1 MTEITASEDGDGQDA
16 PVPARVSPAEFMREL
31 RPEYYSDSVERASH
45 VLSAPVLEYHL
56 DSLTSRN
63 QTHDFEI
70 FCRKL
75 CERTICPNL
84 RPQTGPDGGGDSK
97 ADTET
102 YPVSD
107 EVSGLTYIG
116 DVNSGRERWAFA
128 FSAKK
133 EWTRKVRADVK
144 GVAETGRGY
153 DRIIFVT
160 SRFAKAKDRARL
172 EDKLSKQYGIPV
184 TIHDRSWIVTEI
196 IEKER
201 TDLALNYLKIGEEV
215 GTRRLGPKDYSR
227 SQQLADI
234 ERAIEDPST
243 FQGVERQLVAEALA
257 AAKLSRGLERPR
269 TETDGRFARA
279 IRLAEAHGSFRQ
291 KLEAQYEQIWTAFW
305 WYNDF
310 ELLNASYDSF
320 EVRAL
325 ESTHAKNL
333 EFLGNLNQLLV
344 NSIVHDHMTLE
355 ECRYDERTVNLK
367 RALEVLARDVS
378 RPNNS
383 LEAETDLQRIA
394 VNRAILAQDETALS
408 SVFSGYSVI
417 LGKAKGLGE
426 FDADGVIRFIEVIG
440 GVAGNDPAYNELVE
454 KLADFVGTRKSE
466 AEGALVLLKRAQK
479 LDLSADKFDMI
490 RWLGKAAIG
499 LTKREY
505 TAELIDA
512 TQLLT
517 LAYRSA
523 GLQWAARASCC
534 LAAASIIVEAEED
547 GDLPASIVPTMKIWA
562 WNALELCHLPDVLF
576 AIQLLNGCL
585 AGLPMTE
592 ESKEKVRGDL
602 IELDMA
608 LGCLFLNLKE
618 NDLRRLEGTPDILAG
633 LSLFMSRTALL
644 YSLGHPEVLRED
656 GSLPKEETDEAVNRL
671 LSTLKSQPLADS
683 LRGPLL
689 LNEEGRQVLE
699 TTIMGM
705 KVEIEVQESQYIPLA
720 ECVLGSI
727 EAFFAT
733 VIEKRVAPHTELF
746 RISIVASQQ
755 AQDPVIETS
764 ELDMKS
770 TITWPDSLQLVSVDR
785 QGDINR
791 FYCEVA
797 AHILGAACSVKDG
810 TALVDELFADV
821 AVQQRIAMISSAPNS
836 YSRVASQKFSS
847 LADWSDVVRR
857 SYPIRQEQAELPR
870 IELAQRDDE
879 KPDFGE
885 DDGSLGV
892 KNHKG
897 ITIRSVIDVHAW
909 DRARWQGCGYIQIGH
924 SLPYMAFLFEDK
936 EGARKIFERW
946 RERFGE
952 EDAGEE
958 IGVSIIR
965 HLPDTNPHHY
975 CVQIASADPLSR
987 GAGKKAPVMVAT
999 RSMTMEPNDSRNLD
1013 MFLAGYQRH
1022 GAFYLLPAIGRVNPE
1037 VFYDLAIVK
1046 RNLTVKSA
1054 ADVLDHE
1061 IEALALRMRGLK
1073 TAV

>member
-1 MTEITASEDGDGQDA
+1 MATDVASEDGEDQRA
-16 PVPARVSPAEFMREL
+16 PARVSPSEFMREL
-31 RPEYYSDSVERASH
+31 RPEYYSDTVERSSH
-45 VLSAPVLEYHL
+45 VLSADRLEYHL
-56 DSLTSRN
+56 DTLTSRN

-75 CERTICPNL
+75 CERTVCPNL

-116 DVNSGRERWAFA
+116 DANSGRERWAFA

-133 EWTRKVRADVK
+133 DWTRKVRSDIK
-144 GVAETGRGY
+144 GIAETSRDY
-153 DRIIFVT
+153 NRIFFVT
-160 SRFAKAKDRARL
+160 SRFAKAKDRARI
-172 EDKLSKQYGIPV
+172 EDELSKQYGIPV

-201 TDLALNYLKIGEEV
+201 TDLAFNYLKIGEEV
-215 GTRRLGPKDYSR
+215 GARRLGPKDYSR

-234 ERAIEDPST
+234 ERAIEDPAA
-243 FQGVERQLVAEALA
+243 FKGMERQLVTEALV

-279 IRLAEAHGSFRQ
+279 TRLAEAHGSYRQ

-310 ELLNASYDSF
+310 ELLNVSYDSF
-320 EVRAL
+320 ETRAL

-344 NSIVHDHMTLE
+344 NSIVHDHVTRE
-355 ECRYDERTVNLK
+355 ECRYDERIARLK
-367 RALEVLARDVS
+367 QALEVLARDVT

-394 VNRAILAQDETALS
+394 VNQAIMAQDKTALASVCAGYSAILD
-408 SVFSGYSVI
+408 
-417 LGKAKGLGE
+417 KAEGLGE

-454 KLADFVGTRKSE
+454 KLADFVATRKSE

-499 LTKREY
+499 LTKREH

-523 GLQWAARASCC
+523 GLHWAARASCC
-534 LAAASIIVEAEED
+534 LAAASIIVEGEKD
-547 GDLPASIVPTMKIWA
+547 GDLPASMVPTMKIWA
-562 WNALELCHLPDVLF
+562 WNALELCHLPDILF

-585 AGLPMTE
+585 AGLPLTE
-592 ESKEKVRGDL
+592 NSKAKVREDL

-618 NDLRRLEGTPDILAG
+618 NDLRRLEETPDILAG

-644 YSLGHPEVLRED
+644 HSLGHPEVLRED

-671 LSTLKSQPLADS
+671 LSTLKSQPLAES
-683 LRGPLL
+683 LRGPLV
-689 LNEEGRQVLE
+689 LNQEGRQVLE

-705 KVEIEVQESQYIPLA
+705 KVEVEVQESRHIPLA
-720 ECVLGSI
+720 ECVLGSV

-733 VIEKRVAPHTELF
+733 LIERRVAPHAELF
-746 RISIVASQQ
+746 RINIVASGQ
-755 AQDPVIETS
+755 AQAPVIETS

-770 TITWPDSLQLVSVDR
+770 TITWPDGLQLTSIDR
-785 QGDINR
+785 QRDINQ

-797 AHILGAACSVKDG
+797 AHILGVACSVKDG
-810 TALVDELFADV
+810 AALLDELFAD
-821 AVQQRIAMISSAPNS
+821 AALQQRINMIATAPNS
-836 YSRVASQKFSS
+836 YSRLASQNFSS
-847 LADWSDVVRR
+847 LADWKEV
-857 SYPIRQEQAELPR
+857 IRQSYRLREHRVELPR
-870 IELAQRDDE
+870 IELAHPDDE

-885 DDGSLGV
+885 DNGSLGV
-892 KNHKG
+892 RNHKG
-897 ITIRSVIDVHAW
+897 ISIRSVIDVHAW
-909 DRARWQGCGYIQIGH
+909 NRARWQGCGYIQIGH

-946 RERFGE
+946 RERFGA
-952 EDAGEE
+952 EDASEE

-965 HLPDTNPHHY
+965 NLPDTNLHHY
-975 CVQIASADPLSR
+975 CVQIASNDPLSR
-987 GAGKKAPVMVAT
+987 GAGTKAPVMVAT

-1022 GAFYLLPAIGRVNPE
+1022 RGFYLLPAVGRINPE
-1037 VFYDLAIVK
+1037 FFFDLTILK
-1046 RNLTVKSA
+1046 RDLTVKSA
-1054 ADVLDHE
+1054 AEVHDHD
-1061 IEALALRMRGLK
+1061 IEAMALRMRGLK
-1073 TAV
+1073 TAI

>member
-1 MTEITASEDGDGQDA
+1 MAAAIASEDGEDQDA
-16 PVPARVSPAEFMREL
+16 PARVSPSEFMREL
-31 RPEYYSDSVERASH
+31 RPEYYSDTVQRPTH
-45 VLSAPVLEYHL
+45 VLSADRLEYHL

-63 QTHDFEI
+63 QTHEFEI

-116 DVNSGRERWAFA
+116 DANSGRERWAFA

-133 EWTRKVRADVK
+133 EWSVKVRADVK
-144 GVAETGRGY
+144 GIAETGRGY
-153 DRIIFVT
+153 DKIIFVT
-160 SRFAKAKDRARL
+160 SRFAKAKDRARI
-172 EDKLSKQYGIPV
+172 EDELSKQYSIRV
-184 TIHDRSWIVTEI
+184 TILDRSWIVTEI

-201 TDLALNYLKIGEEV
+201 TDLAFNYLKV
-215 GTRRLGPKDYSR
+215 GDDVSARRLGPKDYSR
-227 SQQLADI
+227 AQQLADI
-234 ERAIEDPST
+234 ERAIEDPAA
-243 FQGVERQLVAEALA
+243 FQGMERQLVTEALV

-269 TETDGRFARA
+269 TEIDGRFARA
-279 IRLAEAHGSFRQ
+279 IRLAEAHGSYRQ
-291 KLEAQYEQIWTAFW
+291 KLEARYEQIWTAFW

-310 ELLNASYDSF
+310 NLLNASYDDF
-320 EVRAL
+320 EARAL

-344 NSIVHDHMTLE
+344 NSIVHDHMTRE
-355 ECRYDERTVNLK
+355 QCRYDERTARLK
-367 RALEVLARDVS
+367 RALDVQARDAS

-408 SVFSGYSVI
+408 SVFNSYCSI
-417 LGKAKGLGE
+417 LDKAKGLGE

-490 RWLGKAAIG
+490 RWLGKAAVG
-499 LTKREY
+499 LTKREC

-523 GLQWAARASCC
+523 GLHWAARASCC
-534 LAAASIIVEAEED
+534 LAAASIIVEGEKD
-547 GDLPASIVPTMKIWA
+547 GDLPASIIPTMKIWA

-585 AGLPMTE
+585 AGLPLTE
-592 ESKEKVRGDL
+592 ESKAKVREDL

-618 NDLRRLEGTPDILAG
+618 NDLRRLEETPDILAS

-671 LSTLKSQPLADS
+671 LSTLKSQPLAES

-689 LNEEGRQVLE
+689 LNQEGRQVLV

-705 KVEIEVQESQYIPLA
+705 KVEVEVLESRHIPLA

-746 RISIVASQQ
+746 RISIIASEQ
-755 AQDPVIETS
+755 AQDPAIETS

-770 TITWPDSLQLVSVDR
+770 TVTWPASLPLVSIDR
-785 QGDINR
+785 QGDINQ

-810 TALVDELFADV
+810 TALLDELFADA

-836 YSRVASQKFSS
+836 YSRTASQTFSS
-847 LADWSDVVRR
+847 LADWKKLVSR
-857 SYPIRQEQAELPR
+857 SYPLREQRAEVPR
-870 IELAQRDDE
+870 IKLAQPDDE
-879 KPDFGE
+879 IPDFGE

-897 ITIRSVIDVHAW
+897 ISIRSVIDVHAW

-924 SLPYMAFLFEDK
+924 SLPCMAFLFEDK

-946 RERFGE
+946 RERFGA
-952 EDAGEE
+952 EDAGEQ

-965 HLPDTNPHHY
+965 NLPDMNPHHY

-987 GAGKKAPVMVAT
+987 GAVTKAPVMVAT

-1013 MFLAGYQRH
+1013 TFLAGYQHH

-1037 VFYDLAIVK
+1037 PFYDLAIVK
-1046 RNLTVKSA
+1046 RDLTVKSA

-1073 TAV
+1073 TPA

>member
-1 MTEITASEDGDGQDA
+1 MNSHVPGENGEDEG
-16 PVPARVSPAEFMREL
+16 ARVSPSAFMREL
-31 RPEYYSDSVERASH
+31 RPEYYSDTVEHPSH
-45 VLSAPVLEYHL
+45 ALAAPVLEYHL

-116 DVNSGRERWAFA
+116 DANSGRERWAFA

-144 GVAETGRGY
+144 GIAETGRGY

-160 SRFAKAKDRARL
+160 SRFAKAKDRARI
-172 EDKLSKQYGIPV
+172 EDELSKQCGIPV

-201 TDLALNYLKIGEEV
+201 TDLAFNYLKIGQEV
-215 GTRRLGPKDYSR
+215 GARRLGPKDYSR

-234 ERAIEDPST
+234 ERAIEDPAA
-243 FQGVERQLVAEALA
+243 FHGMERQLVTEALV

-279 IRLAEAHGSFRQ
+279 IRLAEAHGSYRQ
-291 KLEAQYEQIWTAFW
+291 KLEARYEQIWTAFW

-320 EVRAL
+320 EARAL
-325 ESTHAKNL
+325 ESNHAKNL

-344 NSIVHDHMTLE
+344 NSIVHDHMTRE
-355 ECRYDERTVNLK
+355 ECRYDERTARLK
-367 RALEVLARDVS
+367 QALEVLAREAT

-394 VNRAILAQDETALS
+394 VNQAIMAQDESALAS
-408 SVFSGYSVI
+408 ICAGYSVI
-417 LGKAKGLGE
+417 LDKAKGLGE
-426 FDADGVIRFIEVIG
+426 LDADGVIRFIEVIG
-440 GVAGNDPAYNELVE
+440 GAAGNDPAYNELIE
-454 KLADFVGTRKSE
+454 KLADFVATRKSE
-466 AEGALVLLKRAQK
+466 AAGALVLLKRAQK

-499 LTKREY
+499 LTKREH
-505 TAELIDA
+505 TAEVIDA
-512 TQLLT
+512 AQLLT
-517 LAYRSA
+517 MAYRSA
-523 GLQWAARASCC
+523 GLHWAARASCC
-534 LAAASIIVEAEED
+534 LAAASIIVEGEKD
-547 GDLPASIVPTMKIWA
+547 GDLPASIVPTMKMWA

-585 AGLPMTE
+585 AGLPLTE
-592 ESKEKVRGDL
+592 DSKAKVREDL

-618 NDLRRLEGTPDILAG
+618 NDLRRLEETPDILAG
-633 LSLFMSRTALL
+633 LGLFMSRTALL

-656 GSLPKEETDEAVNRL
+656 GSLPKEETDERVNRL
-671 LSTLKSQPLADS
+671 LSTLKSQPLAES
-683 LRGPLL
+683 LRGPLV
-689 LNEEGRQVLE
+689 LNREGRQVLV

-705 KVEIEVQESQYIPLA
+705 MVEVEVNESRHIPLA

-733 VIEKRVAPHTELF
+733 VIERRVAPHTELF
-746 RISIVASQQ
+746 RISIVASEQ
-755 AQDPVIETS
+755 AQNPAIETS

-770 TITWPDSLQLVSVDR
+770 TITWPDGLQLTSIDR
-785 QGDINR
+785 QRDINQ

-810 TALVDELFADV
+810 TALLDELFADA
-821 AVQQRIAMISSAPNS
+821 AVQQRINMIATAPNS
-836 YSRVASQKFSS
+836 YSRVASQNFSS
-847 LADWSDVVRR
+847 LADWKKVVRR
-857 SYPIRQEQAELPR
+857 SYPLREHRVELPR
-870 IELAQRDDE
+870 IELDHQDDE

-892 KNHKG
+892 RNHKG
-897 ITIRSVIDVHAW
+897 ISIRSVIDVHAW
-909 DRARWQGCGYIQIGH
+909 NRARWQGCGYIQIGH
-924 SLPYMAFLFEDK
+924 SRLPYMAFLFEDK

-946 RERFGE
+946 RERFGA
-952 EDAGEE
+952 EDTSEE

-965 HLPDTNPHHY
+965 NLPDTNPHHY
-975 CVQIASADPLSR
+975 CVQIASNDPLSR
-987 GAGKKAPVMVAT
+987 GAGTKAPVMVAT

-1013 MFLAGYQRH
+1013 MFLAGYQH
-1022 GAFYLLPAIGRVNPE
+1022 
-1037 VFYDLAIVK
+1037 
-1046 RNLTVKSA
+1046 
-1054 ADVLDHE
+1054 H
-1061 IEALALRMRGLK
+1061 
-1073 TAV
+1073 